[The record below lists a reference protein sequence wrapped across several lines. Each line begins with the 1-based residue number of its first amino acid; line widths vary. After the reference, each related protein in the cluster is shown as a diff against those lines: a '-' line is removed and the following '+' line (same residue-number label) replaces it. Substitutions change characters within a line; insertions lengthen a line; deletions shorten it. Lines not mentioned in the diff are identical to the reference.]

1 MSIWKQR
8 QAVSASVAP
17 LIGRII
23 IADHADLFG
32 GDLQPGS
39 ILPPVI
45 LNQAIAIGYGDS
57 VGFVLRLRIRDHISD
72 LFAGMYLDAFVTQF
86 AGGERGPRLDVAN
99 NSNRYESPTRH

>member
-32 GDLQPGS
+32 DNLQTGS

-45 LNQAIAIGYGDS
+45 LNQAIVICAHD
-57 VGFVLRLRIRDHISD
+57 
-72 LFAGMYLDAFVTQF
+72 
-86 AGGERGPRLDVAN
+86 
-99 NSNRYESPTRH
+99 